1 MIETLKGPILVMG
14 ASGFIGAN
22 LFRKLLNVRQDVYG
36 TFFSKGE
43 RLKGLPNIIEVD
55 LTKYPLTTLNKVKP
69 ATVFDL
75 VTYGAYSSET
85 DTARIY
91 ETNVLFKMRL
101 MEFLYQLRTTQCYI
115 HAGSSSEYGEQADG
129 PSENSPL
136 LANSH
141 YAVSKA
147 ATSALIHYW
156 GRHRGI
162 RCANLRLYSVY
173 GPMEDSSRLIPKLV
187 SAALAGTYPPLVNPR
202 VSRDFV
208 YVDDVCD
215 VFIRTAAHLSPLM
228 YGHSFNIGTG
238 VSTTIWELARI
249 SKSLFSIDSEPE
261 FSTMPD
267 RSWDFYGKWRANRD
281 KTYSCLGWE
290 STTSIREGLLRYAE
304 WLKNG
309 LNK

>member
-36 TFFSKGE
+36 TFFSKKD

-55 LTKYPLTTLNKVKP
+55 LTKYPRTTLNEVKP

-75 VTYGAYSSET
+75 VTYGAYASET
-85 DTARIY
+85 DTERIY
-91 ETNVLFKMRL
+91 ETNVIFKTRFMEL
-101 MEFLYQLRTTQCYI
+101 MSKLKTAQCYI
-115 HAGSSSEYGEQADG
+115 HAGSSSEYGEQANAPTEDA
-129 PSENSPL
+129 PL

-156 GRHRGI
+156 GRHRGV

-173 GPMEDSSRLIPKLV
+173 GPMEDPSRLIPKLV
-187 SAALAGTYPPLVNPR
+187 SSALAGMYPPLVDKNI
-202 VSRDFV
+202 SRDFV

-215 VFIRTAAHLSPLM
+215 AFVKAAVNLTPNF
-228 YGHSFNIGTG
+228 YGHSFNVGTG
-238 VSTTIWELARI
+238 TSTPIENLALI
-249 SKSLFSIDSEPE
+249 AKSLFNIPVDPT
-261 FSTMPD
+261 FSTMEN
-267 RSWDFYGKWRANRD
+267 RHWDFHGEWRANTN
-281 KTYSCLGWE
+281 KTRRYLDWVAK
-290 STTSIREGLLRYAE
+290 TPIYEGLERTRQ
-304 WLKNG
+304 WTQQMI
-309 LNK
+309 

>member
-1 MIETLKGPILVMG
+1 MIESLKGPILVLG

-22 LFRKLLNVRQDVYG
+22 LFSKLLSVRQDVYG
-36 TFFSKGE
+36 TRFSQDG
-43 RLKGLPNIIEVD
+43 RLKGMPNVLEVD
-55 LTKYPLTTLNKVKP
+55 LTKYPLTTLNQVKP

-91 ETNVLFKMRL
+91 DTNIIFKTRL
-101 MEFLYQLRTTQCYI
+101 MELLHKFKVQCYI

-129 PSENSPL
+129 PPEDSAL

-156 GRHRGI
+156 GKHRGM

-173 GPMEDSSRLIPKLV
+173 GPMEDKSRLIPKLV
-187 SAALAGTYPPLVNPR
+187 SAALEGTYPPLVDPKI
-202 VSRDFV
+202 SRDFV
-208 YVDDVCD
+208 YVDDACEA
-215 VFIRTAAHLSPLM
+215 FIQAAAYLPPLM
-228 YGHSFNIGTG
+228 YGHSFNVGTG
-238 VSTTIWELARI
+238 VSTTIGELASI
-249 SKSLFSIDSEPE
+249 SRRLFNIDSEPA

-267 RSWDFYGKWRANRD
+267 RAWDFYGKWRANIG
-281 KTYSCLGWE
+281 KTYSCLDWKSKTKVE
-290 STTSIREGLLRYAE
+290 EGLRLYAE

-309 LNK
+309 LSK